1 MFPLSAEEQALDAEA
16 DDELYGPNS
25 GVYGSDRGSSP
36 YLMDE
41 LGLLGWVVSP
51 FLVVISLGCD

>member
-1 MFPLSAEEQALDAEA
+1 MFPLSAEEQAHDAAA
-16 DDELYGPNS
+16 DADLYT
-25 GVYGSDRGSSP
+25 DRGSSP

-41 LGLLGWVVSP
+41 WGLLGWIVSP